1 MKKLALN
8 WLSLK
13 FLGKYSNGDIGAL
26 RLRAGS
32 LFLENWVEEGK
43 TSKRACVTER
53 DERASRFTVTLARLY
68 LFRVFSPRILEE
80 TRDCS
85 QSIRLWGARSKYTG
99 VSGFEKIHIMH
110 GLNTSI
116 DKMRGNNA
124 LETVKMKKKN
134 KFLPFR
140 GDYHELLFC
149 MKLFI

>member
-32 LFLENWVEEGK
+32 LFLEK

-99 VSGFEKIHIMH
+99 VYGFEKIHIMH

-124 LETVKMKKKN
+124 LETVKMKKKTS
-134 KFLPFR
+134 FCPFVEIITNFFFAWN
-140 GDYHELLFC
+140 YLFS
-149 MKLFI
+149 